1 MDIDSPTTRSQ
12 EKIERFFKLP
22 MNASQVLKRIVE
34 DLREKDANV
43 PFVEKFIE
51 QQGYPIWEKA
61 EIRLPLTQKGI
72 NKEQANQATG
82 TDTII
87 VIPTVLLNEE
97 FVKSLFCAKMDV
109 NILYKLIEGER
120 YAEFGFDHDPNRA
133 EPNADDI
140 VAQFI
145 KFEQINFNDTLF
157 LIKDNRLFD
166 NWPVGT
172 IKPVSFLLK
181 IKIQH
186 TTNND
191 FPTNG
196 ESCTLYY
203 DVGAGYWLFGQCNL
217 GGGSGGQTGNGNGNV
232 GTIGWN
238 PMPTGGGNGTPTGTP
253 PPPISLCERGWY
265 RYVPGA
271 NCPGSPFPPPPPNYN
286 MYYADSVIIDTSITN
301 NYPCFQNIID
311 TLSIF
316 GNLNRTSQVALAT
329 IFGVYKYIHVTFK
342 LDPTLAG
349 TNVNA
354 VTDLPHTVPV
364 PTIDTFNFYDTI
376 RLNPDLFTYGTKE
389 YLAATV
395 VHEAMHAYIDY
406 QFKRY
411 ALGYIDSF
419 VVKNQFP
426 IFWGYLGLANA
437 STAYQQHFLMAN
449 NWVTTIAHSLTAFSI
464 SPGQSIPM
472 RDSIYRSLAW
482 GGLHETDIFR
492 TNTGKCNI
500 LAINAAA
507 RDRNILQPFPFSV
520 PEFPSCNGVYDF
532 DSQHLMLH
540 EPCQ

>member
-1 MDIDSPTTRSQ
+1 MPPPNKLFLLTKIFGVFLLALFVFYGCKKMDIDSPTTRSQ

-34 DLREKDANV
+34 DLREKDANA

-172 IKPVSFLLK
+172 IKPVSFLLR
-181 IKIQH
+181 IKTQH

-217 GGGSGGQTGNGNGNV
+217 GGGGSGGQTGNGNGNV

-253 PPPISLCERGWY
+253 PPPISLCDRGWV
-265 RYVPGA
+265 RYVA
-271 NCPGSPFPPPPPNYN
+271 ISCPTTFPAPPISPINDSIPNILSRARN
-286 MYYADSVIIDTSITN
+286 DQADSVFNWGLQNNNREQSFILVKKDGIIYPKNFQTGTLNGDKTRV
-301 NYPCFQNIID
+301 NY
-311 TLSIF
+311 TL
-316 GNLNRTSQVALAT
+316 GPDEQLVA
-329 IFGVYKYIHVTFK
+329 YIHTHPS
-342 LDPTLAG
+342 PTPLERSSFSSDDFIELTKNRNMLGYTAILECG
-349 TNVNA
+349 NV
-354 VTDLPHTVPV
+354 
-364 PTIDTFNFYDTI
+364 
-376 RLNPDLFTYGTKE
+376 
-389 YLAATV
+389 
-395 VHEAMHAYIDY
+395 
-406 QFKRY
+406 RY
-411 ALGYIDSF
+411 ALVIEDLAKLNTFTSTRRNNVLRQGWDEAIYGQPNIYSNGPQACVDGII
-419 VVKNQFP
+419 Q
-426 IFWGYLGLANA
+426 YLGSSAICGIGFYRA
-437 STAYQQHFLMAN
+437 TAPN
-449 NWVTTIAHSLTAFSI
+449 K
-464 SPGQSIPM
+464 
-472 RDSIYRSLAW
+472 
-482 GGLHETDIFR
+482 
-492 TNTGKCNI
+492 TNFIKLN
-500 LAINAAA
+500 
-507 RDRNILQPFPFSV
+507 P
-520 PEFPSCNGVYDF
+520 
-532 DSQHLMLH
+532 
-540 EPCQ
+540 